1 MNIVLLNDIALYIDE
16 IIRSLPWL
24 TTEYTLVLS
33 IIAIIVMDLLFGKQ
47 NPQLL
52 YMAATAGLLVAL
64 IMSISDWNVLEQ
76 PADIFNGMIRVNRL
90 SLFLSI
96 LLILA
101 TLLTILITS
110 FEKPFKDHNKGEG
123 EYFVLLSM
131 ITLGSILMV
140 KANHF
145 LMFFLAIETVS
156 MGSYLIAGFRFDKQ
170 GSEGAMK
177 YVLFGAFASAIMLY
191 GISLL
196 YGYTDSFEFVNL
208 KETAAT
214 NGKIDFGLGFAL
226 IMIISGLFFKISIF
240 PFHVWVPDVY
250 KAAPTS
256 ITAFFSIVPKIAG
269 LMLMFNIVNRMGIN
283 NLEITAISLTLDEM
297 LGIAAIFTLII
308 SNFSAIWQT
317 SGKRM
322 MAYSSISHAGFM
334 MIAILSLTEMGLYAL
349 LFYLFVYMLMN
360 YGVFFILIK
369 LEIATG
375 SDEISDFK
383 GMGKAA
389 PIAATALVILML
401 SLTGLPPT
409 AGFTAK
415 FILFTTVWENFELTG
430 KYIYLFLLLIGLAT
444 SVVALFYYLRIPYFM
459 YFKEHQGRR
468 EPVTLNLFELIF
480 LLFLTIPIFLLFFQP
495 DWLFDV
501 INSINF
507 ASN

>member
-1 MNIVLLNDIALYIDE
+1 MSMILAADISGYIDE
-16 IIRSLPWL
+16 IIRSLPLL

-33 IIAIIVMDLLFGKQ
+33 IVAIIMMDLLFGKQ

-52 YMAATAGLLVAL
+52 YMAATTGLLVAL
-64 IMSISDWNVLEQ
+64 IASINDWNTVEGPQ
-76 PADIFNGMIRVNRL
+76 NIFENMIRVNRL

-96 LLILA
+96 LLIIA

-110 FEKPFKDHNKGEG
+110 FEKPFKEEKKGEG
-123 EYFVLLSM
+123 EYFSLLTL

-156 MGSYLIAGFRFDKQ
+156 MGSYLIAGFRFDKK

-196 YGYTDSFEFVNL
+196 YGYTNSFGFIDLTEI
-208 KETAAT
+208 AAQ
-214 NGKIDFGLGFAL
+214 GRQIDFGLGFAL

-269 LMLMFNIVNRMGIN
+269 LMMMFNIVNRMGIN
-283 NLEITAISLTLDEM
+283 DLEISSISLHLDEM
-297 LGIAAIFTLII
+297 LGIAAIFTLIV
-308 SNFSAIWQT
+308 SNFSAIWQK

-349 LFYLFVYMLMN
+349 LFYIFVYILMN

-369 LEIATG
+369 LENATG
-375 SDEISDFK
+375 SDEIKDFK

-389 PIAATALVILML
+389 PVASTALVILMI

-415 FILFTTVWENFELTG
+415 FILFTTVWENFELSG
-430 KYIYLFLLLIGLAT
+430 QYIYLFLLLIGLGI

-459 YFKEHQGRR
+459 YFKESEDKR
-468 EPVTLNLFELIF
+468 EPVTFNLFELIF
-480 LLFLTIPIFLLFFQP
+480 LLFLTTPIFLLFFQP